1 MSAIR
6 GSERYAVGRNDQP
19 ARTAWQPARER
30 SSGRSAGPRPKA
42 RGKSASGQHPPDA
55 QLGQGNNPGADYSTP
70 IRNAW
75 VALMNGPAIEIA
87 ALDSRIAMQLE
98 AEARQKIKPLT
109 GKSPRDQ
116 EACRSR
122 RTRAESRKNPSPSV
136 NGTAPNDAATQA
148 SGSTRAIIAKVV
160 M

>member
-1 MSAIR
+1 MATSPRAPQWPLRRSSAPRPGEDPRR
-6 GSERYAVGRNDQP
+6 GSTTRRA
-19 ARTAWQPARER
+19 AR
-30 SSGRSAGPRPKA
+30 
-42 RGKSASGQHPPDA
+42 SGQ
-55 QLGQGNNPGADYSTP
+55 QPGSGLQH
-70 IRNAW
+70 AW